1 MAEKDIL
8 GTASDDPVAAK
19 WQAVR
24 DMDANLI
31 DKALVEAAYAN
42 PSLRALFPLVSHGSL
57 QFSRCTHFPWSQD
70 LPSIFPYDGERH
82 FRVLRLH
89 EPRGSG
95 REQIGGPVTADEAV
109 ELVASHLPA
118 GCGPA
123 LDGTP
128 DDLESL
134 G

>member
-1 MAEKDIL
+1 MADDD
-8 GTASDDPVAAK
+8 TPQAASDDPVAAK
-19 WQAVR
+19 WQLVR
-24 DMDANLI
+24 EMSENLI
-31 DKALVEAAYAN
+31 DKDLVEAAYAN
-42 PSLRALFPLVSHGSL
+42 AALSGLFPLVSHGSL
-57 QFSRCTHFPWSQD
+57 QFSRCTQFPWSQD
-70 LPSIFPYDGERH
+70 LPSIFPVDGER

-95 REQIGGPVTADEAV
+95 RERIGGAVTAEEAV
-109 ELVASHLPA
+109 ELAASHLPE

-128 DDLESL
+128 DILEPL